1 MLFGNELGHCV
12 INNTHTGA
20 LLSQLLLQMGKVER
34 GLSTVETLVKEDD
47 NPSLQMV
54 YISLLEQSNR
64 LEEAENCAIELL
76 REHPRALPVVQKLA
90 QVKVLLDKRVEAA
103 NLIENALEK
112 CCTPGKC
119 SSQPLDINLL
129 RTLARI
135 YLEDRVLP
143 QRSAEIMTQ
152 MQGLIQDKPGR
163 ISI

>member
-1 MLFGNELGHCV
+1 
-12 INNTHTGA
+12 
-20 LLSQLLLQMGKVER
+20 
-34 GLSTVETLVKEDD
+34 
-47 NPSLQMV
+47 MV

-112 CCTPGKC
+112 IFAHPG
-119 SSQPLDINLL
+119 SAAANHWTINLL

-143 QRSAEIMTQ
+143 QRSA
-152 MQGLIQDKPGR
+152 K
-163 ISI
+163 